1 MSTIQ
6 KLCFAMFFVSVLAA
20 TKTPEAMAQSERKD
34 IKDEFKWNTADLY
47 ATPEAWQEAL
57 DSVAA
62 MIPEMVKYKGR
73 IGESAQTLLEFMQIS
88 DDVEMRLNR
97 IATYAHMIA
106 DEDLGNSD
114 AIARKKKMEKVVVD
128 YEIATAFARPELT
141 ELTVE
146 KHEEFIK
153 VEPKL
158 EPYRFTLY
166 RLARAKEHTLSPVEE
181 DLLAKTEILG
191 NTPYTAF
198 GIFSNA
204 ELPWPTITL
213 ENGKEV
219 TLNQSEFSVVRASAN
234 KNDRE
239 KAFYAY
245 WNTLKK
251 FEGTMGELMN
261 GNIKRNLFSAQVR
274 KYNSCLEEALFY
286 NNIPV
291 EVYHSLV
298 ENVNKNLPTFHRY
311 LRLKQRLMG
320 LDTLKYSDLYAPA
333 VADVELH
340 YTYEEAK
347 QMVLDALEPLGT
359 EYTDVVKYA
368 FANRWIDVYPT
379 AGKRSGAYSTG
390 GAYDVHPYILMN
402 FTDQYEQ
409 VGTLI
414 HEMGHTMHSYF
425 SNKTQ
430 PFNRSY
436 YATFVA
442 EVASTFNEALLDHLM
457 LQRITDK
464 GQRISLLMS
473 ILDGFKGTLFRQT
486 QFAEFELGMHEMA
499 ERGEPITGS
508 ALSKLYGDIVR
519 RYYGHD
525 EGVCFVDSCID
536 NEWQAVPHFYMGFY
550 VFQYSTSFV
559 ASQALSEKV
568 LSGSKEATDRYLHFL
583 TTGGSQF
590 PIDILKDA
598 GVDMTTSEPFDETI
612 KKMNNLMDEIEK
624 LLD

>member
-1 MSTIQ
+1 MGTLQ
-6 KLCFAMFFVSVLAA
+6 KLCFALLFVSVLAA
-20 TKTPEAMAQSERKD
+20 FKTTESMAQSERKD
-34 IKDEFKWNTADLY
+34 IQDAFKWNTSDLY
-47 ATPEAWQEAL
+47 ASPEAWQAEL
-57 DSVAA
+57 ESVAEKTKEIA
-62 MIPEMVKYKGR
+62 DYKGR
-73 IGESAQTLLEFMQIS
+73 VTESAQTLYAFLTLS
-88 DDVEMRLNR
+88 DDIDMRLSR
-97 IATYAHMIA
+97 LATYAFLIA
-106 DEDLGNSD
+106 DEDLGNAD
-114 AIARKKKMEKVVVD
+114 AVARKKQVEKVEVD
-128 YEIATAFARPELT
+128 YEIFAAYTMTELT
-141 ELTVE
+141 ELSSWQKE
-146 KHEEFIK
+146 AFIK
-153 VEPKL
+153 EEPRLK
-158 EPYRFTLY
+158 PYAFNLY
-166 RLARAKEHTLSPVEE
+166 RYARMKEHTLSPAEE
-181 DLLAKTEILG
+181 DVLAKTEILG
-191 NTPYTAF
+191 NTPYAAF

-204 ELPWPTITL
+204 EMPWPTITL
-213 ENGKEV
+213 ESGEEV
-219 TLNQSEFSVVRASAN
+219 TLDQSTFSVVRASAN

-245 WNTLKK
+245 WNALKK

-261 GNIKRNLFSAQVR
+261 GNIKQNIFSAQVR
-274 KYNSCLEEALFY
+274 KYNSCLEAALFY

-333 VADVELH
+333 VADIELK
-340 YTYEEAK
+340 YNFDEAK
-347 QMVLDALEPLGT
+347 QMVLDAIEPLGKD
-359 EYTDVVKYA
+359 YSDVVKYA
-368 FANRWIDVYPT
+368 FANRWIDVYPNK
-379 AGKRSGAYSTG
+379 GKRSGAYSTG
-390 GAYDVHPYILMN
+390 GAYDVHPYVLMN

-414 HEMGHTMHSYF
+414 HELGHTMHSYF
-425 SNKTQ
+425 SNHTQ
-430 PFNRSY
+430 PFCTAH

-442 EVASTFNEALLDHLM
+442 EVASTFNEALLDDLM
-457 LQRITDK
+457 LRRLTDK
-464 GQRISLLMS
+464 GQRISLLVS

-499 ERGEPITGS
+499 ERGEPITGK

-525 EGVCFVDSCID
+525 DGVCFVDECID

-559 ASQALSEKV
+559 ASQALSEMV
-568 LSGSKEATDRYLHFL
+568 LSGDKEAAERYLHFL

-598 GVDMTTSEPFDETI
+598 GVDMTTAEPFDQTI
-612 KKMNNLMDEIEK
+612 HKMNKLMDEIEK
-624 LLD
+624 LLE